1 MLAQEFSIPYED
13 KEPPSHR
20 KPPQETPEQR
30 FRRMERYCFR
40 VLCDY
45 RNLLRRWKRD
55 YAPNTPDE
63 DFHPLFVESLQMKN
77 TGCCPKCHSRN
88 IVRVPDNPN
97 RHASGN
103 NIYTTT
109 MTLFGKIPVIRYVC
123 CDCGY
128 VENWVEK
135 RHELDEIKKSFG

>member
-1 MLAQEFSIPYED
+1 
-13 KEPPSHR
+13 
-20 KPPQETPEQR
+20 
-30 FRRMERYCFR
+30 
-40 VLCDY
+40 
-45 RNLLRRWKRD
+45 
-55 YAPNTPDE
+55 
-63 DFHPLFVESLQMKN
+63 MKN
-77 TGCCPKCHSRN
+77 TGCCPKCQSRN
-88 IVRVPDNPN
+88 IVRVPDHPN

-135 RHELDEIKKSFG
+135 QHELDEIKKSFG